1 MTASLTPAD
10 LWRGHFTISSVIET
24 VVHVVGDGVQ
34 AASEWV
40 LYGGDGDEMVSERT
54 LRRWRDLTR
63 SRLIGSAL
71 AWLGPFLGVTW
82 SGRLEE
88 ADQLSALLDHL
99 TPEIFLRFRARFG
112 RAVLD
117 KSPPHRP
124 APQSLS
130 RRVPG
135 RLALAPP
142 HDPPSKL
149 LPRGQWCNRTGRG
162 PPARN
167 QPTEENR

>member
-1 MTASLTPAD
+1 MPAD
-10 LWRGHFTISSVIET
+10 LWRGHFTVSSVIET
-24 VVHVVGDGVQ
+24 VVHVTGDGLL

-40 LYGGDGDEMVSERT
+40 LYGGDGDELVSERT
-54 LRRWRDLTR
+54 LRRWRDSTR

-71 AWLGPFLGVTW
+71 AWLGPRLGVTW
-82 SGRLEE
+82 SGRLHE
-88 ADQLSALLDHL
+88 ADQLSTLLDHL
-99 TPEIFLRFRARFG
+99 TPEILLRFRARFG

-117 KSPPHRP
+117 TSPSHRP
-124 APQSLS
+124 AARTLA

-135 RLALAPP
+135 RLAVAPP

-162 PPARN
+162 PPVRN